1 MEKSYELMIRQTGD
15 DIMQKINEEYDDKV
29 YHQFRLPFDENAMRN
44 AKLFVEL
51 VRIAREKYHAVL

>member
-1 MEKSYELMIRQTGD
+1 MEKYYELMIRQTGD
-15 DIMQKINEEYDDKV
+15 DIIQKVNKEYDDKV

-51 VRIAREKYHAVL
+51 VKIARENYHGVL